1 MRLFKKVIDIIVKMM
16 IPLVILT
23 LMIGIAR
30 IFLDLREVFKSST
43 IAGGFDIMVTNIL
56 SMFVIVELL
65 KGIIEY
71 FEVHRVKITFIT
83 DATLVFLLREAMIG
97 IYEHK
102 MGWTE
107 ILSISA
113 LLIVIGGI
121 RTMAIVYSPDRS
133 KEVAVHEQ
141 GVDRKN

>member
-16 IPLVILT
+16 IPLVILA

-30 IFLDLREVFKSST
+30 IFLDLREVFNSST

-56 SMFVIVELL
+56 SMFVVIELL

-83 DATLVFLLREAMIG
+83 DATLVFILREVMIG
-97 IYEHK
+97 VYQHT
-102 MGWTE
+102 MGWAE
-107 ILSISA
+107 IISISG
-113 LLIVIGGI
+113 LLMVIGGL
-121 RTMAIVYSPDRS
+121 RTVAIVYSPDKG
-133 KEVAVHEQ
+133 KEAAGHE
-141 GVDRKN
+141 

>member
-1 MRLFKKVIDIIVKMM
+1 MRLFKKVIDIIVKLM
-16 IPLVILT
+16 IPVVILA

-30 IFLDLREVFKSST
+30 IFLDLREVFRSPT
-43 IAGGFDIMVTNIL
+43 IAGGFDIVVTNVL
-56 SMFVIVELL
+56 SMFVIIELL

-83 DATLVFLLREAMIG
+83 DATLVFILREVMIG
-97 IYEHK
+97 IYEHS
-102 MGWTE
+102 MGWAE
-107 ILSISA
+107 MVSLSA

-133 KEVAVHEQ
+133 KEASGHEQ
-141 GVDRKN
+141 RVY